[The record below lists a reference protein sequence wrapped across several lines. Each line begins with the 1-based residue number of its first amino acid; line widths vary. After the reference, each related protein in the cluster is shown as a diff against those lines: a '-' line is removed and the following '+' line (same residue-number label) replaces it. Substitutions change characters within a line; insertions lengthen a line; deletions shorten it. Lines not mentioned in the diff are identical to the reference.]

1 MAKKIYPYELIGQEI
16 EITNSKNKSNIGL
29 KGKIVDET
37 KYTIK
42 IIKIPHRFLGCPR
55 RESSQSV
62 IQKGKTKTLMKN
74 NITFKLK
81 KTNKTIEGK
90 TIVKR
95 PEERIKG
102 K

>member
-1 MAKKIYPYELIGQEI
+1 MVKKTYPRELIGQEI
-16 EITNSKNKSNIGL
+16 EIIKSKNKSNLHL

-42 IIKIPHRFLGCPR
+42 IIHQGKI
-55 RESSQSV
+55 
-62 IQKGKTKTLMKN
+62 KTMMKN
-74 NITFKLK
+74 NIVFKLR
-81 KTNKTIEGK
+81 KTNQVIEGK
-90 TIVKR
+90 TIAKR

>member
-1 MAKKIYPYELIGQEI
+1 MNKKTYPYELIGQEI
-16 EITNSKNKSNIGL
+16 EIISSKNKSNLRL
-29 KGKIVDET
+29 KGKVVDET
-37 KYTIK
+37 KHTIK
-42 IIKIPHRFLGCPR
+42 ITHQGKI
-55 RESSQSV
+55 
-62 IQKGKTKTLMKN
+62 KTLMKD

-81 KTNKTIEGK
+81 KTNQTIEGK

>member
-1 MAKKIYPYELIGQEI
+1 MVKKIYPHELIGQEI
-16 EITNSKNKSNIGL
+16 EIIDSKNKSNLHL

-42 IIKIPHRFLGCPR
+42 ITHQGEI
-55 RESSQSV
+55 
-62 IQKGKTKTLMKN
+62 KTLMKD
-74 NITFKLK
+74 NIVFKLR
-81 KTNKTIEGK
+81 KTNQIIKGETI
-90 TIVKR
+90 TKR